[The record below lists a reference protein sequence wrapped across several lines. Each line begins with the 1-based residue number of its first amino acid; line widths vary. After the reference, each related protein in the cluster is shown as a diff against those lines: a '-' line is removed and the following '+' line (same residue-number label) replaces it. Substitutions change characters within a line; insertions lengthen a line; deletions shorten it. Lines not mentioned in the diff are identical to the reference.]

1 MLTFSRWLWKTKKS
15 TKALIFFPYAFV
27 NADTTFDIRMAIVW
41 NTLWQLVAVFIL
53 VLLNGFFVAAE
64 FALVGA
70 RRTYFDHLAA
80 QGSSIALVTRT
91 MIDNLDRY
99 IAAAQL
105 GITLASLALGWIG
118 EAAIAH
124 LVEPPIVY
132 VVDSLLGSL
141 HFSDEIAV
149 IVSHAIGVAVS
160 FFIITTLHIVLGEQ
174 APKVFAI
181 RSPERVALFITQPL
195 AWFNTLFAP
204 LIHFLNWATDRVLQL
219 FGVQEAHGGHGKV
232 HSAYELRMLVEE
244 SAEAGHIDQEAET
257 MLTNVLS
264 FAERP
269 AYQVMVPRREMVT
282 IPHTASLQDF
292 LEHYSHHRHTRYP
305 VVGPNGIDEIQGVVS
320 VKDLVIL
327 LRNDAVELSQS
338 IAPLVREVIYT
349 PESKQIGT
357 LMQEMRATRRR
368 MAILIDE
375 YGGVAGLVTLE
386 NLIEEI
392 VGDLQD
398 DYEIGDESRYTITD
412 SKTLVEGQ
420 IRIDEL
426 NEELGIALPKGEYE
440 TLAGFILETL
450 GRLPEVGDDVQY
462 GDWRFIVS
470 DMQGP
475 RIAQLEIRKEG

>member
-1 MLTFSRWLWKTKKS
+1 
-15 TKALIFFPYAFV
+15 V
-27 NADTTFDIRMAIVW
+27 V

-70 RRTYFDHLAA
+70 RRTYFDQLAE
-80 QGSSIALVTRT
+80 QGNTIALVTRK
-91 MIDNLDRY
+91 MIDDLDRY

-132 VVDSLLGSL
+132 VVDTFLGSL
-141 HFSDEIAV
+141 SVSDEIASV
-149 IVSHAIGVAVS
+149 VSHAIGVAVS

-181 RSPERVALFITQPL
+181 RSPEQVALFITQPL

-204 LIHFLNWATDRVLQL
+204 LIHFLNWATDVVLGL
-219 FGVQEAHGGHGKV
+219 FGVQESQGGHGKV
-232 HSAYELRMLVEE
+232 HSAYELRMLVEQ
-244 SAEAGHIDQEAET
+244 SAEAGHIDQEAEA

-282 IPHTASLQDF
+282 IAYNESLEGF
-292 LEHYSHHRHTRYP
+292 LELYSQHRHTRYP
-305 VVGPNGIDEIQGVVS
+305 VVGPNGIDDIQGVVS

-327 LRNDAVELSQS
+327 LRNDNVDLSQS

-349 PESKQIGT
+349 PESKQIGA
-357 LMQEMRATRRR
+357 LMQEMRAARRR

-398 DYEIGDESRYTITD
+398 DYEIEEEALYTITD
-412 SKTLVEGQ
+412 TSTLVEGQ

-426 NEELGIALPKGEYE
+426 DEELGILLPKGEYE

-450 GRLPEVGDDVQY
+450 GRLPEVGDQVPYRDLTFV
-462 GDWRFIVS
+462 VS
-470 DMQGP
+470 EMQGP
-475 RIAQLEIRKEG
+475 RIAKVEIRKES